1 MREMQSYTYGEA
13 HAGYGDSRQSDLN
26 AVLNWN
32 DASVSELF
40 QTSQNQ
46 MFSNTGIRTRRF
58 AGAND
63 SFRANVHAAHLT
75 GMNASSVIPTG
86 GWSSPS
92 EDFFSIVFND
102 GHAVFGFDFIDAIP
116 ADRVFLDGVRNG
128 YALIEDCNFG
138 AINNQIND
146 SAEEDGPDKGY
157 EAAFSTTRKPSLDIQ
172 SEYQKQNYAGA
183 KSAGFGSEY
192 LGISHD
198 AMVTYES
205 GDFGG

>member
-1 MREMQSYTYGEA
+1 MREMQSYTYDEA
-13 HAGYGDSRQSDLN
+13 HAGYGDSGQSDLN
-26 AVLNWN
+26 AVLNWK
-32 DASVSELF
+32 DASMSELF

-46 MFSNTGIRTRRF
+46 MFSNAGIGTRRF
-58 AGAND
+58 AGANN
-63 SFRANVHAAHLT
+63 SFGANVHATHLT
-75 GMNASSVIPTG
+75 GMNTSSVISTG

-92 EDFFSIVFND
+92 EDFFSIVLND
-102 GHAVFGFDFIDAIP
+102 GHAVPGFNFIDAIP
-116 ADRVFLDGVRNG
+116 ANGVFLDGVRNG

-138 AINNQIND
+138 AINNQVNG
-146 SAEEDGPDKGY
+146 SAEEGGPDKGY
-157 EAAFSTTRKPSLDIQ
+157 EAAFSATRKPSLDIQ